1 MTLLLTKVLCMAFA
15 PQDSIS
21 AEDWR
26 RLDAEID
33 EWDTSKPDT
42 FKPLTVRQSKL
53 ESRNV
58 FPEIWMLGICQG
70 MHLLLLSGL
79 QALLN
84 EAKRHHIEVVAMQ
97 HFHVA
102 KIFIKIYE
110 PLQAK
115 PGFEMFKAYAKKE
128 VYFV

>member
-15 PQDSIS
+15 PQDNIS

-26 RLDAEID
+26 RLDAEIN
-33 EWDTSKPDT
+33 EWDASKPDT

-53 ESRNV
+53 ESRNA

-70 MHLLLLSGL
+70 MHLLLFSGL
-79 QALLN
+79 QELLN
-84 EAKRHHIEVVAMQ
+84 KANQHHIEVVAMQ

-102 KIFIKIYE
+102 KIFIKIHE

-115 PGFEMFKAYAKKE
+115 PGFEMFKAYAEKE